1 MMEMEDSPHAVICKL
16 CGDVYRLIEDGVDAN
31 LPRVLLCGHI
41 FCTNCLLTIQWESG
55 VICPDCELES
65 TLPETGVLGLQE
77 ESRIIGLIYT
87 ARINKQKIPR
97 CDRSKVYRRNRQ
109 APPVEMNTNPGDG
122 QQPADVGK
130 VVDEALAQA
139 ADTLA
144 QLEHIHETL
153 KAGVAEQAKRERDRL
168 EKQIQ
173 QASFKAIKAVK
184 KWKTVQLS
192 KLEVQFSTCHDV
204 APKVQERI
212 KELEMTIQMAREVRR
227 IPSLGQYCILDKV
240 IQTLQAP
247 AGDYSDVKHIAAVT
261 GMSCVFQEESLNQSL
276 VLSLKMEV
284 SSSSHLSKST
294 LKSLSAGTPSC
305 PPPLKEAQD
314 IRSSSLLPVRNKL
327 PGSQRQSSGTSSASP
342 SSPSSRQISLSSN
355 STTSDFAPDVI
366 VEELLYE
373 GQEHVTQW
381 VEVTHIVNP
390 SHFYVCYI
398 AERKK
403 EDGLS
408 RKIDR
413 LCSEDGSFFIQEDG
427 VNSGSLVFVKWED
440 AQWCRTR
447 VAEVFQRGRNE
458 AVNTCPV
465 TQLASLR
472 VFYLDYGFT
481 KNIPIQSEEG
491 AANSSLK
498 SLNKYLRKVSSAANV
513 ELRQYVP
520 RAIRCS
526 LKDLV
531 PYDLAE
537 GWSEKAKVEFQNMVS
552 GKALIMQ
559 PLGKD
564 GDSLLVDL
572 RKVPMA
578 NSRKVSVSVREYLV
592 FIEVASLYSSVK
604 ASMRPQ
610 MFCPPV
616 YPTTNREVN
625 AIVRHINDPSDFYI
639 QLTNDMEASQLSV
652 KLQDCYNRLAVLE
665 DNELNI
671 YCPVIGQACVAR
683 FERNIWYRAKI
694 IGLPRTREVEVQ
706 YVDHGSKKVLS
717 VNDLRKIKDEFL
729 ALPSKAIH
737 CCLAEV
743 VPVDGKNW
751 SGACTNRFI
760 SLTNQQLVTMV
771 VIGKVPRTEPLPVI
785 MFEAGVG
792 KQQSSIAEL
801 LVKEKLAS
809 FKDGMESQDPKS
821 YGDCSAVW
829 DPPLQFSSTAENSG
843 DLDQITEEQ
852 KEKPELQYQ
861 LRLPAKLKDIEVSVT
876 FATSPSSFY
885 VQLKEYDSYQKRI
898 CELVKQECSQLEPK
912 EDAWKADMYCA
923 AHHNGV
929 WERGQLCSDV
939 TSSNIAEVRRC
950 DYGST
955 VKLHINNL
963 RPLPPS
969 LTGSMALECTLT
981 DIRPSGGRSAW
992 TKTACDLFSYYLT
1005 GASAKMTI
1013 QEVTSKRPLPVT
1025 LFCLKS
1031 NGEFM
1036 SFADFLLS
1044 EGLALRDKKPRAA
1057 PNKKPEDT
1065 DAKTPVCKTQND
1077 RKEESSPD
1085 VHLPPTYSSSL
1096 IPSLVPAEPAPQ
1108 FTMPPEKVVTTLYQP
1123 PELPCLGHVR
1133 ISVSAVGD
1141 DGVIYIMTQDAE
1153 HQLEQ
1158 LKEKIQQSLKTLPTP
1173 KPYTWKSVQGCAVIG
1188 PDMSWYRGQLLELLG
1203 GHVKVQYVDLGLVEC
1218 IPVVH
1223 VYPMLLCADVPQLCV
1238 PCQLLGIKPAGE
1250 KWQPD
1255 AVALIKNVL
1264 LHRSV
1269 AIQVVEL
1276 PADPRAPLMVHV
1288 FLDGMSLSRILCHHE
1303 HASMDQTLS
1312 VSKEVKAEPPAPVL
1326 DDWDMNTK
1334 GLTPEEPLLGPF
1346 ADPNLPQVGWCFQVQ
1361 VKHLITPNELFLCF
1375 LEDDVLVD
1383 GETLDEALDR
1393 VNANIHSLPHLSSF
1407 PPGGACLAEYSD
1419 GHYYRAK
1426 LVKFASVEPV
1436 KILVQHVDFGSYDTL
1451 PPSKLLQ
1458 MPTELL
1464 RFPPEAIKVKVV
1476 GFQAPSVNWH
1486 EDVLSYSPE
1495 WSVKALMEMVDL
1507 LHGSISATV
1516 VMNEPELKVRLYN
1529 QDGEL
1534 VHLPL
1539 LNSRLADLA

>member
-1 MMEMEDSPHAVICKL
+1 MDL
-16 CGDVYRLIEDGVDAN
+16 
-31 LPRVLLCGHI
+31 
-41 FCTNCLLTIQWESG
+41 
-55 VICPDCELES
+55 
-65 TLPETGVLGLQE
+65 ETGVLGLQE

-184 KWKTVQLS
+184 KKTVQLS

-240 IQTLQAP
+240 RR
-247 AGDYSDVKHIAAVT
+247 V
-261 GMSCVFQEESLNQSL
+261 
-276 VLSLKMEV
+276 V
-284 SSSSHLSKST
+284 SSFTLLNSFISSIIKFCLNYVT
-294 LKSLSAGTPSC
+294 F
-305 PPPLKEAQD
+305 
-314 IRSSSLLPVRNKL
+314 I
-327 PGSQRQSSGTSSASP
+327 
-342 SSPSSRQISLSSN
+342 SPSSRQISLSSN

-373 GQEHVTQW
+373 GQEHGVWLVTQW

-639 QLTNDMEASQLSV
+639 QLVWNMASQLSV

-809 FKDGMESQDPKS
+809 FKDGRLRPEHSHN
-821 YGDCSAVW
+821 CSAVW
-829 DPPLQFSSTAENSG
+829 DPPLQFSST
-843 DLDQITEEQ
+843 
-852 KEKPELQYQ
+852 KPELQYQ

-981 DIRPSGGRSAW
+981 DIRYVVGMLNVTTWVTRILDLCGVAA
-992 TKTACDLFSYYLT
+992 TAILT
-1005 GASAKMTI
+1005 VS
-1013 QEVTSKRPLPVT
+1013 QVP
-1025 LFCLKS
+1025 
-1031 NGEFM
+1031 
-1036 SFADFLLS
+1036 
-1044 EGLALRDKKPRAA
+1044 
-1057 PNKKPEDT
+1057 
-1065 DAKTPVCKTQND
+1065 
-1077 RKEESSPD
+1077 SSPD
-1085 VHLPPTYSSSL
+1085 
-1096 IPSLVPAEPAPQ
+1096 
-1108 FTMPPEKVVTTLYQP
+1108 
-1123 PELPCLGHVR
+1123 
-1133 ISVSAVGD
+1133 
-1141 DGVIYIMTQDAE
+1141 
-1153 HQLEQ
+1153 
-1158 LKEKIQQSLKTLPTP
+1158 
-1173 KPYTWKSVQGCAVIG
+1173 
-1188 PDMSWYRGQLLELLG
+1188 
-1203 GHVKVQYVDLGLVEC
+1203 
-1218 IPVVH
+1218 
-1223 VYPMLLCADVPQLCV
+1223 
-1238 PCQLLGIKPAGE
+1238 
-1250 KWQPD
+1250 
-1255 AVALIKNVL
+1255 
-1264 LHRSV
+1264 
-1269 AIQVVEL
+1269 
-1276 PADPRAPLMVHV
+1276 
-1288 FLDGMSLSRILCHHE
+1288 
-1303 HASMDQTLS
+1303 
-1312 VSKEVKAEPPAPVL
+1312 
-1326 DDWDMNTK
+1326 
-1334 GLTPEEPLLGPF
+1334 
-1346 ADPNLPQVGWCFQVQ
+1346 
-1361 VKHLITPNELFLCF
+1361 
-1375 LEDDVLVD
+1375 
-1383 GETLDEALDR
+1383 
-1393 VNANIHSLPHLSSF
+1393 
-1407 PPGGACLAEYSD
+1407 
-1419 GHYYRAK
+1419 
-1426 LVKFASVEPV
+1426 
-1436 KILVQHVDFGSYDTL
+1436 
-1451 PPSKLLQ
+1451 
-1458 MPTELL
+1458 
-1464 RFPPEAIKVKVV
+1464 
-1476 GFQAPSVNWH
+1476 
-1486 EDVLSYSPE
+1486 
-1495 WSVKALMEMVDL
+1495 
-1507 LHGSISATV
+1507 
-1516 VMNEPELKVRLYN
+1516 
-1529 QDGEL
+1529 
-1534 VHLPL
+1534 
-1539 LNSRLADLA
+1539 NS